1 MTEWAPD
8 LSAFSGPKY
17 RALAD
22 ALAQAMERGELRPGD
37 RLPPQRALARDLG
50 IDITTI
56 TRAFEIAQRRGH
68 IVTRGRAGSFVRT
81 GAGMGATSGN
91 TAAIA
96 LPGGLQVDTAMN
108 TPPIPAGDVL
118 QAALAQTMQAVLS
131 AGDPTLLH
139 YQRPGGSPDAR
150 RAGAQLMARAGLEAA
165 ADSVVVT
172 AGSQN
177 ALNAILGTIAQP
189 GDRIACARFVYTGF
203 RAVAQRM
210 GLTLVPLP
218 EMTGAAL
225 AAACAQGPIRALYA
239 VPTNDNPT
247 TATIP
252 AEERARIAEV
262 MRAEGVQLIEDDA
275 YGLLD
280 PHPIVPIACHA
291 PELSWYVLSTSK
303 IISPALRVGFVK
315 APDMAQALQL
325 GAQVHETAV
334 MAPPLNAAVV
344 AAWLGDGS
352 FDRLLAAT
360 RAETAW
366 RLKLARAV
374 LGDAQFAWHPHGHHL
389 WLTLPPGVEA
399 TALAHRL
406 ASAGI
411 GTVPS
416 TRFAVEPV
424 AEQAL
429 RVSLGGVAEHAALET
444 ALRVLA
450 GHVAAALRQWETV
463 V

>member
-1 MTEWAPD
+1 MTEWSPD
-8 LSAFSGPKY
+8 LSAFAGPKY

-22 ALAQAMERGELRPGD
+22 ALAQAVEKGDLRPGD

-68 IVTRGRAGSFVRT
+68 IITRGRAGSFIRT
-81 GAGMGATSGN
+81 GAGAATGARN
-91 TAAIA
+91 TATA

-118 QAALAQTMQAVLS
+118 QTALARTMQAVLAS
-131 AGDPTLLH
+131 GDPAILH

-150 RAGAQLMARAGLEAA
+150 HAGTQLMARAGLNAT

-177 ALNAILGTIAQP
+177 ALNAILGTIARP
-189 GDRIACARFVYTGF
+189 GDRIACAPFVYTGF

-210 GLTLVPLP
+210 GLVLVPLP

-252 AEERARIAEV
+252 AQERVRIATV

-280 PHPIVPIACHA
+280 PHPIAPITSHA

-344 AAWLGDGS
+344 AAWLEDGS

-360 RAETAW
+360 RAETTW
-366 RLKLARAV
+366 RVKLARAV
-374 LGDAQFAWHPHGHHL
+374 LGDAQFACHPYGHHL

-399 TALAHRL
+399 AALAHRL

-416 TRFAVEPV
+416 TRFAVVPV

-429 RVSLGGVAEHAALET
+429 RVSLGGVAEHAALEA
-444 ALRVLA
+444 ALRALA
-450 GHVAAALRQWETV
+450 SHVTAALRQWETV